1 MPLLVKFPVV
11 RQHALRHDSADRS
24 VRGDGGGVEKRVAA
38 AERQADDGD
47 RPAAGRPRRKINGGS
62 FGLRQQPF
70 LEKQIAAGVTGH
82 AELREDN
89 RVGAVFR
96 SLPETAPKL
105 LRIERRIGHLQL
117 RDRRRKTIKSKH
129 DVVLLPPNYRIIP
142 AIHPAA
148 RSGRL

>member
-82 AELREDN
+82 TELREDN
-89 RVGAVFR
+89 RVGAPFSAACRKQRR
-96 SLPETAPKL
+96 SSSVLNAASATFSFGTA
-105 LRIERRIGHLQL
+105 
-117 RDRRRKTIKSKH
+117 
-129 DVVLLPPNYRIIP
+129 
-142 AIHPAA
+142 AA
-148 RSGRL
+148 RR

>member
-1 MPLLVKFPVV
+1 MTATV
-11 RQHALRHDSADRS
+11 R
-24 VRGDGGGVEKRVAA
+24 
-38 AERQADDGD
+38 
-47 RPAAGRPRRKINGGS
+47 AAGRPRRKINGGS
-62 FGLRQQPF
+62 FGRRQQPF

-96 SLPETAPKL
+96 GLPETAPEL